1 MSLPLPCL
9 DKSCV
14 SVEFANKHICGNIQ
28 LYLFLNSFSS
38 SAFFLD
44 YIFSPVRA
52 EILVPGNAE
61 RKSTYIPFNEKTHFL
76 LSISSVNW
84 SHAEHKYEY

>member
-1 MSLPLPCL
+1 MALLSPRF

-14 SVEFANKHICGNIQ
+14 SVEFVNKHICVNVQ

-44 YIFSPVRA
+44 YIFSPVRS
-52 EILVPGNAE
+52 EILVTGNAE
-61 RKSTYIPFNEKTHFL
+61 RKSTYIPSNEKTHFL
-76 LSISSVNW
+76 LSI
-84 SHAEHKYEY
+84 

>member
-1 MSLPLPCL
+1 MALLSPCF

-14 SVEFANKHICGNIQ
+14 SVEFANKHICVNVQ

-44 YIFSPVRA
+44 YVFSPVRS
-52 EILVPGNAE
+52 EILVTGNAE

-76 LSISSVNW
+76 LSI
-84 SHAEHKYEY
+84 